1 MQSPRRWKRFE
12 LQVAEKA
19 GKKCL
24 NTLETAWITRWE
36 TWGICRTTLDL
47 FEPYLSIDHHSSL
60 ISSNFT
66 LSIDRLTRG
75 RGFLMARP
83 IGRKLST
90 FTRRIKFQYEQEG
103 NNTIYQPIY
112 IRCRIV
118 FYLISS
124 SKGTPDRIRMRVTTF
139 RMRTPTES
147 HGPIIQSTPPHSL
160 YIYIVFKSYKDAFDP
175 LHGST
180 IFPSQGLQ
188 SYVAYVATWQRKRSR
203 TSSRGLYSSRLFPG
217 DMNKCH
223 LKLAERSK
231 REACISF
238 GRN

>member
-147 HGPIIQSTPPHSL
+147 HGPIIQSTPLHSL
-160 YIYIVFKSYKDAFDP
+160 SIYISSLNLIRTHLIHY
-175 LHGST
+175 T

>member
-83 IGRKLST
+83 KGRKLST

-118 FYLISS
+118 FDLIRCLVVQ
-124 SKGTPDRIRMRVTTF
+124 GNTRPDKNASHDLPDANSNWKSRTNHPIHTT
-139 RMRTPTES
+139 S
-147 HGPIIQSTPPHSL
+147 LSL
-160 YIYIVFKSYKDAFDP
+160 YIY
-175 LHGST
+175 
-180 IFPSQGLQ
+180 
-188 SYVAYVATWQRKRSR
+188 
-203 TSSRGLYSSRLFPG
+203 RL
-217 DMNKCH
+217 
-223 LKLAERSK
+223 
-231 REACISF
+231 
-238 GRN
+238 